1 MKVRKSSACLAYG
14 AVFLGGFA
22 FGLYPE
28 SPQQRIEERLNE
40 FDRAARQIE
49 KLEDRVT
56 DLEGHV
62 AYLEDRIDK
71 LEREDNEHDTALRA
85 LARMSDNP

>member
-1 MKVRKSSACLAYG
+1 VRLRKSSTYLAYG
-14 AVFLGGFA
+14 AVFVGGVA

-28 SPQQRIEERLNE
+28 TPQQRIEERLNE
-40 FDRAARQIE
+40 FDRAARQVE
-49 KLEDRVT
+49 KLDKRVT
-56 DLEGHV
+56 ALEGHV

-85 LARMSDNP
+85 LTRRDK